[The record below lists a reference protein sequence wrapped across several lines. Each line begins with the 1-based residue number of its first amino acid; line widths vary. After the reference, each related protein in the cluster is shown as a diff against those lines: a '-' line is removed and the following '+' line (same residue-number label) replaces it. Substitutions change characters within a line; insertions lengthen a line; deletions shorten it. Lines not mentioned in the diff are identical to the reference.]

1 MELYKLIWLQI
12 IEKIGKN
19 CLKKMNYDVNY
30 WVSKFLLE
38 KASNDEDDKL
48 SFVESLWCAGHYAN
62 HFVHIIFFLF

>member
-38 KASNDEDDKL
+38 KASDDEDDKL
-48 SFVESLWCAGHYAN
+48 LFVESLWCAGLYAN